1 MRQAPPP
8 SYEYEVETLV
18 HYYKRAV
25 SNLLAE
31 LERIDLNDPSRPF
44 IQARLREISRI
55 LAELNEQARAWVE
68 QNVPK
73 AAQEGVEAALYE
85 LGIAKTMEEAAK
97 LAQFNQVNKEVVAA
111 AVADTQ
117 ADLLAVTQNI
127 ERRVRAAVRQVT
139 AEVMRANMTEG
150 INGRKTI
157 TADMMRAL
165 RKRLG
170 DAVNTG
176 IIDAA
181 GRRWRPEVYVDLV
194 ARTKLNDVH
203 LEARVN
209 EGIANEAYYGVI
221 SSHGAKDAC
230 RFHEGRIVKLVASAP
245 GPYPTI
251 PELRA
256 TGQVWH
262 PNCKHHVTILRDP
275 ELLPENMRRTA
286 EKQAERG
293 DAAIRTGKRNP
304 SEDELNI

>member
-18 HYYKRAV
+18 RYYQRAV
-25 SNLLAE
+25 SKLLAE
-31 LERIDLNDPSRPF
+31 LERIDLTDPSRPF
-44 IQARLREISRI
+44 IQARLREITRI

-85 LGIAKTMEEAAK
+85 LGIAKTMEEASK